1 MKYHFTPV
9 RMALIKESTNNKYWR
24 GCGEKRT
31 LVYCWWEC
39 KLVQPLW
46 KTVWEFLEKPKIELP
61 YEPAIHSWIYT
72 QKDRKQGLRNI
83 CTARFTIP
91 IFTRVKS

>member
-1 MKYHFTPV
+1 MIQQF
-9 RMALIKESTNNKYWR
+9 
-24 GCGEKRT
+24 
-31 LVYCWWEC
+31 
-39 KLVQPLW
+39 
-46 KTVWEFLEKPKIELP
+46 
-61 YEPAIHSWIYT
+61 HSWIYT